1 MTYTL
6 NSEPILDLNNKPLI
20 GMIHLPNLEN
30 YLSPSFDFDDSF
42 RISIADTLT
51 LKQAG
56 FKAILIENFHDVP
69 FPKSRID
76 DAKFLL
82 MSKIVDKI
90 IKSVPDMIIGV
101 NILRNAC
108 TQALTLAT
116 INKASFI
123 RCNIWEGAYV
133 TDQGII
139 EAAASQV
146 MREKQILRSSVK
158 ILADIGVKHAS
169 PLGQFSLE
177 EAAQNAIHRGR
188 ADAVILSGKETGK
201 MIAIEKLRNFV
212 QKIHIKPLLGSGIT
226 FENLNSVF
234 PYISGAIIG
243 SSLKYD
249 STNLHSPIDLEKATN
264 LMNYWNKLSEKED

>member
-1 MTYTL
+1 VP
-6 NSEPILDLNNKPLI
+6 EPILDLNNKPLI
-20 GMIHLPNLEN
+20 GMIHLPTLES
-30 YLSPSFDFDDSF
+30 YLFPDFDFNDSF
-42 RISIADTLT
+42 RISIADALT
-51 LKQAG
+51 LKQAR
-56 FKAILIENFHDVP
+56 FNVILIENFHDVP

-76 DAKFLL
+76 DARFLL

-90 IKSVPDMIIGV
+90 VKSVPDMIIGV

-108 TQALTLAT
+108 TQALTMAT

-139 EAAASQV
+139 EAAASEV
-146 MREKQILRSSVK
+146 IREKQILRSSIK

-177 EAAQNAIHRGR
+177 EAAQNAIKRGR

-201 MIAIEKLRNFV
+201 LISIEKLKKFV
-212 QKIHIKPLLGSGIT
+212 QKSHIKPLLGSGIT
-226 FENLNSVF
+226 FENLESVF
-234 PYISGAIIG
+234 PYISGAIVG
-243 SSLKYD
+243 SSLKFD
-249 STNLHSPIDLEKATN
+249 TKNLHSPIDLEKATK
-264 LMNYWNKLSEKED
+264 LMNYWNKLCEKEE

>member
-1 MTYTL
+1 M
-6 NSEPILDLNNKPLI
+6 NSAPILELNNKPLI
-20 GMIHLPNLEN
+20 GMIHLPTLDC

-56 FKAILIENFHDVP
+56 FNTILIENFHDVP
-69 FPKSRID
+69 FPKSRIN

-90 IKSVPDMIIGV
+90 IKTVPDMIIGV
-101 NILRNAC
+101 NVLRNAC
-108 TQALTLAT
+108 TQALTIAT

-139 EAAASQV
+139 EAASSQV
-146 MREKQILRSSVK
+146 MREKQILRSTVK

-177 EAAQNAIHRGR
+177 EAAQNAMKRGR

-201 MIAIEKLRNFV
+201 MISIDKLRNFV
-212 QKIHIKPLLGSGIT
+212 QKTHIKPLLGSGIT
-226 FENLNSVF
+226 VENLSSVF
-234 PYISGAIIG
+234 PYISGGIVG

-249 STNLHSPIDLEKATN
+249 STNLHSPIDLEKASN
-264 LMNYWNKLSEKED
+264 LMNYWNKLSKKEE